1 MKSLNLICVICVI
14 SVISV
19 LIKKHLPEYSL
30 LLNLSISI
38 IVFLYLAPNIMIVL
52 NQVKNLISVSNVP
65 EKYISVLFKSLG
77 VCFLVQF
84 ASDACRDVGE
94 TSLSSKIEIIGKI
107 LILTFSLPFFNEI
120 MCVITKILGVK

>member
-1 MKSLNLICVICVI
+1 
-14 SVISV
+14 
-19 LIKKHLPEYSL
+19 
-30 LLNLSISI
+30 
-38 IVFLYLAPNIMIVL
+38 MIVL

>member
-19 LIKKHLPEYSL
+19 LLKKHLPEYSL

>member
-19 LIKKHLPEYSL
+19 LIKKHLPEYSI

>member
-1 MKSLNLICVICVI
+1 MKSLNLIYVICVI

-19 LIKKHLPEYSL
+19 LLKKHLPEYSL